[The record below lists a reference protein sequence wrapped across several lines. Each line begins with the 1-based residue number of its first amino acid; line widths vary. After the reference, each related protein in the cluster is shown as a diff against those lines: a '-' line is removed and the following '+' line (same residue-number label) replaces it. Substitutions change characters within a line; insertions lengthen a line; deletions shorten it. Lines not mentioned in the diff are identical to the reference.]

1 MVVQVQEAALS
12 GSGQTEEAGGAGFL
26 ADTYVQMNQILLVDD
41 TTQHAYI
48 LALLCS
54 ADCYARHRG
63 DIHSAI
69 DSWTVLP

>member
-1 MVVQVQEAALS
+1 MVVQVQEAALG
-12 GSGQTEEAGGAGFL
+12 GSGQADEPDGAGFL
-26 ADTYVQMNQILLVDD
+26 SDTYVQINQILLVDD

-48 LALLCS
+48 LAILCS